1 MAEKTLGEINVV
13 ELDLIQTIQ
22 TAVRAWELRNQTKVV
37 KSLIYDYTAGGT
49 IKYEVDIQAASTGVV
64 TPTSPQSAA

>member
-49 IKYEVDIQAASTGVV
+49 IKYEVDIQAASMGVV